1 MKKLQKY
8 GGYRDVHNYGWNS
21 NYVTLHSPFNIQ
33 LKVGRYNSGA
43 LQYDRPIP
51 NFDRNKSYPNWKDLV
66 DDLPF

>member
-21 NYVTLHSPFNIQ
+21 KYVTLYAPFNIQ

-43 LQYDRPIP
+43 LQYDKPIP
-51 NFDRNKSYPNWKDLV
+51 NFDKTKAYPNWKDLV